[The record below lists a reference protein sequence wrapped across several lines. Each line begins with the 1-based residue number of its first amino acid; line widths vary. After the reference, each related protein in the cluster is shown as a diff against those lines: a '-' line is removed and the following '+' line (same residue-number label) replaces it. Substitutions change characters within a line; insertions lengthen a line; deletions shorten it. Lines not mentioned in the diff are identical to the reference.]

1 MIHSINSKLEGYN
14 FQKVITSK
22 IMNYIKRIINKLNQ
36 IFWHIK
42 PSLTPRRLY
51 LPLSKINIKKPIFLL
66 GVQGGGLTL
75 LARILHRHSKVIYC
89 NGNSKFWAGRDEMQN
104 NAHKSIPDIFT
115 MRPSQK
121 LFGKYYQCIYGCD
134 ALINYFKLT
143 KKEFNRKDA
152 KQFEVQI
159 KKYIRAYSKKPQK
172 ARFVDKS
179 QSYILKTSYLLK
191 LFPDVKF
198 LIITRNPYAICKGR
212 SMNEQLKSYNDY
224 NSKNITRDELLV
236 LTCEHYRNV
245 FEKVLEDLKDYP
257 FYMFKFEDFID
268 KPKLY
273 LDNIL
278 NYCELNKEE
287 YLLPSVNDVLPPGSP
302 SREKWYPIISD
313 PNTKYLE
320 LITQRELNLMSS
332 ILDPISK
339 KLGYKKPATPIK

>member
-1 MIHSINSKLEGYN
+1 MS
-14 FQKVITSK
+14 F
-22 IMNYIKRIINKLNQ
+22 IKRIICKFNEL
-36 IFWHIK
+36 FWHLK
-42 PSLTPRRLY
+42 PSLTPRRIY

-75 LARILHRHSKVIYC
+75 ISRILHRHSKVIYC

-104 NAHKSIPDIFT
+104 NAYKSIPNIFT
-115 MRPSQK
+115 MKPSRK
-121 LFGKYYQCIYGCD
+121 LYGKYYQNIYGCNS
-134 ALINYFKLT
+134 LINNFKLT
-143 KKEFNRKDA
+143 KDDFNRKDA

-159 KKYIRAYSKKPQK
+159 KKYIRAYSANPKKS
-172 ARFVDKS
+172 RFVDKS

-191 LFPDVKF
+191 LFPDAKF

-212 SMNEQLKSYNDY
+212 SMHEQLKSYKIY
-224 NSKNITRDELLV
+224 NSKSITREELLV

-245 FEKVLEDLKDYP
+245 FEKVIEDLKNHR
-257 FYMFKFEDFID
+257 FYMLKFEDFID

-287 YLLPSVNDVLPPGSP
+287 YLLPSINDVLPPGST

-320 LITQRELNLMSS
+320 LITQNELKLMTS
-332 ILDPISK
+332 ILEPIST
-339 KLGYKKPATPIK
+339 KLGYQKPTFP